1 MTLGVIFLVTWVDNL
16 DKGLYEADGL
26 EGFLD
31 FLFAED
37 GNASSLT
44 AYKSL
49 LDAAVIPIAG
59 IYGAFQLVAEL
70 VIGVALVVGGFTRLV
85 SLLAAAFF
93 FNLFLA
99 YFGGNEWIWTYVL
112 LVVSAVA
119 VFLGYGGRRFGVDV
133 WLARNRGES
142 RYTLL
147 W

>member
-119 VFLGYGGRRFGVDV
+119 VLPRLRRQTVRRGC
-133 WLARNRGES
+133 LAGS
-142 RYTLL
+142 QPG
-147 W
+147 